1 MIGSKK
7 NIQLVMDFMETDLE
21 HVIRD
26 KNVMI
31 SLPIVKNLSL
41 QLLLGLE
48 HLHINF
54 ILHRDLKPNNL
65 LLNSAGRLKIAD
77 FGLAKFFGSPNREY
91 THTVVTRWYRSPE
104 LLFGARGYGTGVD
117 IWSVGCIIGEMLLRA
132 PLFPGESD
140 INQLVKI
147 FNVLGVPK
155 EEDWPEMK
163 SLPTYME
170 MRADRNFTLR
180 TVFTAVSEDLLELL
194 ASCFEFDP
202 NKRCTATSALQSSYF
217 KCEPYPCLDS
227 ELPGVTNIEKINVT
241 QNRKRLRDL
250 ADEDGPNPVRRKLAF
265 DS

>member
-1 MIGSKK
+1 
-7 NIQLVMDFMETDLE
+7 
-21 HVIRD
+21 
-26 KNVMI
+26 
-31 SLPIVKNLSL
+31 
-41 QLLLGLE
+41 
-48 HLHINF
+48 
-54 ILHRDLKPNNL
+54 LKPNNL

-117 IWSVGCIIGEMLLRA
+117 MWSVGCIIGEMVLRN

-163 SLPTYME
+163 ELPTYME
-170 MRADRNFTLR
+170 MRADQNYTLR
-180 TVFTAVSEDLLELL
+180 TVFSAASEDLLELL

-202 NKRCTATSALQSSYF
+202 SRRCTATSALQSSYF
-217 KCEPYPCLDS
+217 KSEPYPCLDS
-227 ELPGVTNIEKINVT
+227 ELPGVTNIEKISAT

-250 ADEDGPNPVRRKLAF
+250 TDADGPHPVRRKLAF
-265 DS
+265 DTQ